1 LKSLNKALSVA
12 AILGLALVSTVASAA
27 QKVGVIDVQLVLQSL
42 PQVATIEQTINAEFQ
57 DQIQEVTAMRE
68 EGNFLVEK
76 LQREAATMSEEQK
89 QQLQEQIA
97 VLGQQMQQKGQPLQ
111 QNMQARTAEER
122 NKLLALI
129 KQAIDTIAA
138 KEGYDMVLNAQ
149 SVPFAKDEFDI
160 SQQVLSQVSKAN

>member
-1 LKSLNKALSVA
+1 MKSLNKALSVA